1 MATEE
6 LTPLDGAA
14 APTGS
19 PMDGLAWAE
28 TLRLDSRSGRSS
40 AWRGSRAH
48 FRNQALFGKSV
59 VDFTH
64 VSERRHR

>member
-28 TLRLDSRSGRSS
+28 TLGLTAVQGAARLGEVPEPTFETRPFLESL
-40 AWRGSRAH
+40 W
-48 FRNQALFGKSV
+48 
-59 VDFTH
+59 
-64 VSERRHR
+64 